1 MDLQDRAVAEQ
12 LPRIGTL
19 VMGDSH
25 AQGIHYA
32 LTEDTLHIASPGE
45 SVIETYYRLRRILE
59 QHPPRLHRVVLSI
72 GVHSLL
78 ETKRSIRSALYWS
91 QVIDFADL
99 ARHSPEPWQVITL
112 GVTGQI
118 GFVGSGLA
126 MWTDL
131 RAALRDW
138 RRGEPPASWQ
148 ERLERWDGPASTP
161 PLSQRSDEEVAMLT
175 QRVVRAHVALGA
187 RQDPFV
193 AGYFERILALARE
206 AELDVLVVEMPVT
219 RAYLEQMREVTDVA
233 AHDRFVAQ
241 AVARQG
247 ADLLMLRQVFDDPA
261 LFTDPEHAS
270 PEGRAVATQLVR
282 RHLGLTGGN
291 ERL

>member
-1 MDLQDRAVAEQ
+1 MSSIASSAAWKALNDHQHATQDHHMRDLFAEDPGRFERFSVRVGDMLLDYSKNRVTAETMDL
-12 LPRIGTL
+12 L
-19 VMGDSH
+19 V
-25 AQGIHYA
+25 
-32 LTEDTLHIASPGE
+32 
-45 SVIETYYRLRRILE
+45 
-59 QHPPRLHRVVLSI
+59 
-72 GVHSLL
+72 
-78 ETKRSIRSALYWS
+78 
-91 QVIDFADL
+91 
-99 ARHSPEPWQVITL
+99 
-112 GVTGQI
+112 
-118 GFVGSGLA
+118 
-126 MWTDL
+126 
-131 RAALRDW
+131 
-138 RRGEPPASWQ
+138 
-148 ERLERWDGPASTP
+148 
-161 PLSQRSDEEVAMLT
+161 
-175 QRVVRAHVALGA
+175 
-187 RQDPFV
+187 
-193 AGYFERILALARE
+193 ALARE